1 MTSALGA
8 VDVAVLVAFLAVSV
22 GVGLLAGGRVRSL
35 DAYLLGDRNLPW
47 WVILGSIVAT
57 ETSTATVLSVP
68 GEGYGPP
75 GLRFLQL
82 PLGFL
87 VGRLAIVRFLL
98 PLYFEGRL
106 DTAHEVLARRFG
118 PLVQRAAAVLFLVTR
133 TLGDGLR
140 LFLAGIVIQRLTGL
154 SFQASVAAMGAVTI
168 LYTVLGGL
176 RSVAWNDCIQLVV
189 YLVGGVAALFVIAAR
204 IPGGWPAAWEFAVA
218 HDKLAVFDFG
228 FDLANPFTFWAGLV
242 GGAALSLGT
251 HGTDHMMVQRYL
263 SARGERDAARA
274 ILASG
279 VVVLAQFALF
289 LVIGILLAAY
299 HATSGVPAPARPDEV
314 FVTFII
320 ERFPRDVG
328 LVGLLLAAIL
338 AAAMSTL
345 SSSLNASASSLLHD
359 LWLPLR
365 GDSARGRQAARGLL
379 PLTRWLTVGFGI
391 LQVAVG
397 IGAAALSETV
407 VRSALTI
414 AGCAAGLLL
423 GVFTLGVAT
432 RRVGQTAALVGAGCG
447 LAVVL
452 AVQFALPAA
461 GVRVAFPWYALIGAT
476 VTVATGLAASL
487 AWRAPVAAALVAL
500 GVGCAG
506 PFATAARAAEA
517 APVAAAAAGLDAARL
532 GRIEGLVAGAIAS
545 GEMTGCV
552 VCIGRRAGIV
562 MLEAFGD
569 RETEPARVPMAAD
582 TVFDLASLTKP
593 VATATAVMQLV
604 EDGRLRLAD
613 PVATHFPE
621 FAARGKEKITV
632 HDLLTHQSGLIADNP
647 LADYDAG
654 PAEALR
660 RICDLEPLAPPGTKF
675 IYSDVNF
682 ILLGKLVERLAEAP
696 LDRVVRERIAAP
708 LGMRDTGYLPDA
720 ARRARCAPTEER
732 DGALLRGVV
741 HDPRAAKLG
750 GVAGHAGLFGTA
762 ADLARYARM
771 MLGAGSLDGTRLLGP
786 EAVGLMTRT
795 WRVPG
800 GGERGLGWDKRSK
813 FSGNRGDLLSE
824 AACGHG
830 GFTGTALWI
839 DPGLDLFVIF
849 LSSRLHP
856 DGKGNV
862 NPLAARIGSLAAA
875 AIVDGAP
882 AVGAA
887 LPARGVMPGIDVLAR
902 DGFRQLA
909 GRRVGLIT
917 NHTGRDLAGVSTAA
931 RLAGAEGVALV
942 ALFSP
947 EHGAAG
953 RLEQE
958 QVPDD
963 RDAATGL
970 PVKSLYG
977 ATRRPT
983 REMLAGIDTLVF
995 DIQDIGCRFYTYI
1008 STLLEAMKA
1017 AAEHG
1022 VAVVVLDRP
1031 NPLGGIAMAGPLV
1044 DPGSE
1049 SFVGCHSIP
1058 VRHGMT
1064 VGELALLFRAEL
1076 GLDLDLSVV
1085 ACEGWRRADAFDAT
1099 GLEWV
1104 NPSPNM
1110 RSLAEAFLYPG
1121 IGLLE
1126 MTNLSVGRGTD
1137 TPFEVVG
1144 APWVDGRRLADA
1156 LAARRIPGVAFVP
1169 IEFRPEASKFAGEP
1183 CRGVNVAIT
1192 DRRLLEPVR
1201 VGLEIATALRR
1212 LHPNAWQAE
1221 KLGVLLLNRGVLDSL
1236 VRGIDPDEVLA
1247 MANAGVAEFARRRSP
1262 HLLYE

>member
-1 MTSALGA
+1 
-8 VDVAVLVAFLAVSV
+8 
-22 GVGLLAGGRVRSL
+22 
-35 DAYLLGDRNLPW
+35 
-47 WVILGSIVAT
+47 
-57 ETSTATVLSVP
+57 
-68 GEGYGPP
+68 
-75 GLRFLQL
+75 
-82 PLGFL
+82 
-87 VGRLAIVRFLL
+87 
-98 PLYFEGRL
+98 
-106 DTAHEVLARRFG
+106 
-118 PLVQRAAAVLFLVTR
+118 
-133 TLGDGLR
+133 
-140 LFLAGIVIQRLTGL
+140 
-154 SFQASVAAMGAVTI
+154 
-168 LYTVLGGL
+168 
-176 RSVAWNDCIQLVV
+176 
-189 YLVGGVAALFVIAAR
+189 
-204 IPGGWPAAWEFAVA
+204 
-218 HDKLAVFDFG
+218 
-228 FDLANPFTFWAGLV
+228 
-242 GGAALSLGT
+242 
-251 HGTDHMMVQRYL
+251 
-263 SARGERDAARA
+263 
-274 ILASG
+274 
-279 VVVLAQFALF
+279 
-289 LVIGILLAAY
+289 
-299 HATSGVPAPARPDEV
+299 
-314 FVTFII
+314 
-320 ERFPRDVG
+320 
-328 LVGLLLAAIL
+328 
-338 AAAMSTL
+338 
-345 SSSLNASASSLLHD
+345 
-359 LWLPLR
+359 
-365 GDSARGRQAARGLL
+365 
-379 PLTRWLTVGFGI
+379 
-391 LQVAVG
+391 
-397 IGAAALSETV
+397 
-407 VRSALTI
+407 
-414 AGCAAGLLL
+414 LL

-447 LAVVL
+447 LAAVL

-476 VTVATGLAASL
+476 VTIAGGLAASL
-487 AWRAPVAAALVAL
+487 VWRAHGAAALVAL
-500 GVGCAG
+500 LAWCPASVG
-506 PFATAARAAEA
+506 TAAT
-517 APVAAAAAGLDAARL
+517 GIDAARL
-532 GRIEGLVAGAIAS
+532 EKIDGLVAGAIAS

-552 VCIGRRAGIV
+552 VCIGRRDGVV
-562 MLEAFGD
+562 MLEAYGD
-569 RETEPARVPMAAD
+569 REIEPARVPMTPD

-613 PVATHFPE
+613 PVAMHLPA
-621 FAARGKEKITV
+621 FAARGKEKITI

-660 RICDLEPLAPPGTKF
+660 RICDLEPLAAPGTKF

-682 ILLGKLVERLAEAP
+682 ILLGMLVERLADAP
-696 LDRVVRERIAAP
+696 LDRVFRERIAAP
-708 LGMRDTGYLPDA
+708 LGLRETGFLPDA
-720 ARRARCAPTEER
+720 ALRDRCAPTEER
-732 DGALLRGVV
+732 DGTLLRGVV

-771 MLGAGSLDGTRLLGP
+771 MLGGGSLDGARVLGP
-786 EAVGLMTRT
+786 QAVGLMTRS

-813 FSGNRGDLLSE
+813 FSGNRSDLFSE
-824 AACGHG
+824 AAFGHG

-862 NPLAARIGSLAAA
+862 NPLAARIGSVAAA
-875 AIVDGAP
+875 AIVDGHATTRAP
-882 AVGAA
+882 GAA
-887 LPARGVMPGIDVLAR
+887 PPPRGVTPGIDVLAR

-917 NHTGRDLAGVSTAA
+917 NHTGRDLARVSTAE
-931 RLAGAEGVALV
+931 RLANAEGVTLV

-953 RLEQE
+953 RLDQE
-958 QVPDD
+958 HVPDD
-963 RDAATGL
+963 RDPATGL

-983 REMLAGIDTLVF
+983 QEMLAGIDTLVF

-1044 DPGSE
+1044 DAGSE

-1076 GLDLDLSVV
+1076 GLDLDLKVV
-1085 ACEGWRRADAFDAT
+1085 PCEGWRRADAFDAT

-1121 IGLLE
+1121 VGLLE

-1144 APWVDGRRLADA
+1144 APWIDGRRLAEA

-1169 IEFRPEASKFAGEP
+1169 IEFHPEASKFAGEA

-1192 DRRLLEPVR
+1192 DRDTFEPVR
-1201 VGLEIATALRR
+1201 VGLEIAAALRR
-1212 LHPNAWQAE
+1212 MHPDEWEAE
-1221 KLGVLLLNRGVLDSL
+1221 KVGVLLLNRGVLDAILASA
-1236 VRGIDPDEVLA
+1236 DPDRVLA
-1247 MANAGVAEFARRRSP
+1247 VAAVGLADFSGRRQP

>member
-1 MTSALGA
+1 MTSSLGA
-8 VDVAVLVAFLAVSV
+8 VDVAVLLGFLALSI

-106 DTAHEVLARRFG
+106 DTAHEVLKRRFG

-154 SFQASVAAMGAVTI
+154 SFQASVATMGAVTI
-168 LYTVLGGL
+168 LYTVFGGL

-189 YLVGGVAALFVIAAR
+189 YLVGGVAAVFVIAAQ
-204 IPGGWPAAWEFAVA
+204 IPGGWPAAWEFALA

-274 ILASG
+274 IVVSG

-289 LVIGILLAAY
+289 LGIGILLAAF
-299 HATSGVPAPARPDEV
+299 HATSGVPAPTRPDEV
-314 FVTFII
+314 FATFII
-320 ERFPRDVG
+320 ERFPRNVG

-359 LWLPLR
+359 LWLPLAGSR
-365 GDSARGRQAARGLL
+365 GGSTHGEEESRGLL
-379 PLTRWLTVGFGI
+379 LLTRWLTVGFGI

-447 LAVVL
+447 LAALV

-461 GVRVAFPWYALIGAT
+461 GVKVAFPWYALIGAT
-476 VTVATGLAASL
+476 VTIAAGLAASL
-487 AWRAPVAAALVAL
+487 ARRAPAAAALVAL
-500 GVGCAG
+500 LAWCPASVGAA
-506 PFATAARAAEA
+506 ATAI
-517 APVAAAAAGLDAARL
+517 DAARL
-532 GRIEGLVAGAIAS
+532 EKIDGLVAGAIAS

-552 VCIGRRAGIV
+552 VCIGRRDGVV
-562 MLEAFGD
+562 MLEAYGD
-569 RETEPARVPMAAD
+569 REIEPARVPMTPD

-613 PVATHFPE
+613 PVATHLPE

-660 RICDLEPLAPPGTKF
+660 RICDLEPLAAPGAKF

-682 ILLGKLVERLAEAP
+682 ILLGMLVERLADTP
-696 LDRVVRERIAAP
+696 LDRVFRERIATP
-708 LGMRDTGYLPDA
+708 LGMRETGFLPDA
-720 ARRARCAPTEER
+720 ALRDRCAPTEER

-762 ADLARYARM
+762 TDLARSARM
-771 MLGAGSLDGTRLLGP
+771 MLGGGSLEGARVLGP
-786 EAVGLMTRT
+786 QAVDLMTRSY
-795 WRVPG
+795 RVPG
-800 GGERGLGWDKRSK
+800 GGERGLGWDNRTGFSSNRS
-813 FSGNRGDLLSE
+813 DLFT
-824 AACGHG
+824 AAAFGHG

-862 NPLAARIGSLAAA
+862 NPLAARIGSVAAA
-875 AIVDGAP
+875 AIVEGP
-882 AVGAA
+882 AATQATGAA
-887 LPARGVMPGIDVLAR
+887 SPSRAVTPGIDVLAR

-917 NHTGRDLAGVSTAA
+917 NHTGRDLAGVSTAR
-931 RLAGAEGVALV
+931 RLAAAEGVTLV

-953 RLEQE
+953 RLELE

-963 RDAATGL
+963 RDPATGL
-970 PVKSLYG
+970 PVRSLYG

-983 REMLAGIDTLVF
+983 KEMLAGIDTLVF

-1022 VAVVVLDRP
+1022 VAVMVLDRP

-1049 SFVGCHSIP
+1049 SFVGCHPIP

-1076 GLDLDLSVV
+1076 GLDLNLEVV
-1085 ACEGWRRADAFDAT
+1085 PCEGWRRADAFDAT

-1110 RSLAEAFLYPG
+1110 RSLTEAFLYPG

-1144 APWVDGRRLADA
+1144 APSIDGRRLAEA
-1156 LAARRIPGVAFVP
+1156 LVARRIPGVAFVP
-1169 IEFRPEASKFAGEP
+1169 IAFTPASSKFAGEA

-1192 DRRLLEPVR
+1192 DRDAFEPVR
-1201 VGLEIATALRR
+1201 VGLEIAASLRR
-1212 LHPNAWQAE
+1212 LHPEEWEAE
-1221 KLGVLLLNRGVLDSL
+1221 KVGVLLLNQAVLDSL
-1236 VRGIDPDEVLA
+1236 VRGADIDAAIAL
-1247 MANAGVAEFARRRSP
+1247 ANAGIAEFARRRSP
-1262 HLLYE
+1262 HLIYDE